1 MPTSPTMPESPRSLS
16 AKEGC
21 EPNSFL
27 RVLPCADDRCFPR
40 TSHRAIALSMLNTT
54 LLELFPQHPSDSPPP
69 SLRNPHVALCAITLS
84 ISLSL
89 STFPF
94 KKHFPTTD
102 IKYTSRFPPRHLTL
116 SMPSTPLPA
125 HSFYTVLTSN
135 KISK

>member
-40 TSHRAIALSMLNTT
+40 TSHRAIPFSMLNTA
-54 LLELFPQHPSDSPPP
+54 LLELFPHHPSDSPPP
-69 SLRNPHVALCAITLS
+69 SLRNPHVALSAITLS

-89 STFPF
+89 STIPF
-94 KKHFPTTD
+94 SETLPHNRDHVYFVVLFKTSHSINASHPSSGSLFQHGSD
-102 IKYTSRFPPRHLTL
+102 IQ
-116 SMPSTPLPA
+116 
-125 HSFYTVLTSN
+125 
-135 KISK
+135 